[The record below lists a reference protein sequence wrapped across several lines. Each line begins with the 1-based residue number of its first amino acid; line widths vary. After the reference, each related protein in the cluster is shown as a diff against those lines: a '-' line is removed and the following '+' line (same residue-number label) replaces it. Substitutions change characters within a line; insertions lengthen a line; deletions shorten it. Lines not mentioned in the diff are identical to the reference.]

1 MSFLS
6 STTRHLS
13 TTFLSLSLS
22 LALSL
27 YSPFS
32 PLLCFD
38 PLLLLY
44 SSFVLSPFPSPTHRF
59 PLLRA
64 LATQP
69 PRFRHGRRR
78 RRVRGLGAPRFP
90 VVAAANPPDPRDD
103 PKPFEGIGESFLPG
117 TIEPDYFAPDH
128 ARVLSEEDDGGD
140 EGGVDSDNPSSADP
154 DSDSRYEVGSVG
166 EWVSDRVGV
175 ASRRNR
181 SLIVRMVE
189 NHGLDE
195 RRADEEVENHGLDER
210 RDDDSEPFAEVDA
223 GNGSSE
229 IASVDGGE
237 KRIAA
242 WWKMPLVLMKYFAF
256 RVKPLWSISVA
267 AAILG
272 LVMLGRRM
280 YKMKRKSRNIPL
292 KIVIDDGRESL
303 LAARAARLNKAFSC
317 VRGNPNYGDALEKSI
332 LFFQGQRSGR
342 LPPDQQIKWRSN
354 SGLSDGSAANVV

>member
-1 MSFLS
+1 MDGDAAEFEDWE
-6 STTRHLS
+6 
-13 TTFLSLSLS
+13 
-22 LALSL
+22 
-27 YSPFS
+27 
-32 PLLCFD
+32 LLD
-38 PLLLLY
+38 
-44 SSFVLSPFPSPTHRF
+44 
-59 PLLRA
+59 
-64 LATQP
+64 
-69 PRFRHGRRR
+69 
-78 RRVRGLGAPRFP
+78 FP

-103 PKPFEGIGESFLPG
+103 PKPFEGIGESFVPG

-166 EWVSDRVGV
+166 GVGFGSSGSSFSLESIADSENGEIGNV
-175 ASRRNR
+175 VESAIGEESGNR
-181 SLIVRMVE
+181 SSFGGLGTCHGSDAEVE
-189 NHGLDE
+189 NRGLDE

-303 LAARAARLNKAFSC
+303 LAARAARLNKAFSV
-317 VRGNPNYGDALEKSI
+317 VRQVPVIRASTRAVTPLSI
-332 LFFQGQRSGR
+332 ISVR
-342 LPPDQQIKWRSN
+342 
-354 SGLSDGSAANVV
+354 